1 MKIIDLSET
10 IELLRKDLQRTL
22 EGSQRTPL
30 RNFALLRETLHNTR
44 QTGGAMLNPI
54 I

>member
-10 IELLRKDLQRTL
+10 IVLLTKD
-22 EGSQRTPL
+22 SQRTPL